1 MSSYYNS
8 FLFLINEILTNGYN
22 HNVLEILSV
31 LAILSGISV
40 IISKNPVVSVLYL
53 IALFAA
59 VSSYL
64 IIIGLNFIGLSYL
77 IVYIGAVWE
86 RILNVIAAWVKI
98 PLYKVFL
105 IVIKLFQ
112 FTNLEFYRRFI
123 NVSERDT
130 IGFYLR
136 RKRSGGAA
144 NNIFKINAFRPYS
157 TQSCSEDFYK

>member
-77 IVYIGAVWE
+77 IVYIGAVNQC
-86 RILNVIAAWVKI
+86 INFAAWVKI
-98 PLYKVFL
+98 PLYKVHLIIKIFVLSFL
-105 IVIKLFQ
+105 DSLCSYYWFFDTNIY
-112 FTNLEFYRRFI
+112 FTTNKVSNISTLKPQKSLLSPHRR
-123 NVSERDT
+123 
-130 IGFYLR
+130 R
-136 RKRSGGAA
+136 RQGAL
-144 NNIFKINAFRPYS
+144 
-157 TQSCSEDFYK
+157 